1 MVLPEFERRFMNED
15 SFDQKEITLTSNRF
29 LPAILLLFFGSGC
42 AALIY
47 EIVWFQLLQLI
58 IGSSAVS
65 LGVLLGIYMGGMC
78 LGSLAFPRIVS
89 AKRNPLR
96 AYAIIEFLIG
106 MCGIGVLFALPHI
119 DKFYISH
126 AGPGFMGVVMRGAVC
141 AICLLP
147 PTFLMGATLPA
158 IARWVESTPKGV
170 SWLGVFYAGNIIG
183 AVFGCLLAGFY
194 LLRVHDIYIATYTA
208 LAFNLI
214 VCFTG
219 LILAGSAGYKIQ
231 VQDIKNSF
239 FIKSPGSGAAYFVI
253 ALSGFTALGAEVVW
267 TRLLSLML
275 GATVYSFSII
285 LAVFLVG
292 LGIGSSIGALISGVT
307 RRPRLALGICQLLLC
322 AAVAWTAYMITQSI
336 PYWPIDPSLKSSVT
350 NPWFTFQLDILRCL
364 WAILPPACFWGASF
378 PIAIASV
385 VAPGQDSGRVV
396 GGVYASN
403 TVGAILGSL
412 IFSMV
417 IIPKWGTQQAQRIIM
432 VIAAISAFILL
443 LPVLWP
449 FGEKEGF
456 AGKPK
461 TASSRFFGTAA
472 LTGSIAIIVV
482 LVLTVSSIP
491 WGVIAYGRFT
501 ATMGDTLIPGI
512 IDINDIPTNGSY
524 SDTYCIY
531 AGEGKNVSIAVT
543 RTPSGLQSF
552 HGAGKVQASNDP
564 LDMKLQRMLGHIS
577 ALLNNDPN
585 SVLVVACGAGV
596 TAGSFVPHPE
606 VKKITIV
613 DIEPLVPEN
622 VAPRFATEN
631 FDVVKSPKTTVVID
645 DGRHFIHTTKEKFD
659 VITSDPI
666 DPWVKGCAA
675 LNTIEYYKMCRDHLN
690 PGGVMALWMPF
701 YESSN
706 ETVKSLI
713 TTFFEVFPEGIIW
726 SNDDNGQGYDA
737 VLFGQ
742 VGGTVIDIDELQNK
756 LDDPEHAAVKASLQY
771 VGFNSAVD
779 LLSSYAGQASDLI
792 QWSEGAQINWDKNLR
807 LQYIAGMWLNS
818 YIEVDIL
825 NNILKYYRF
834 PDNIFKGSEETISS
848 LQQKLQST
856 GRTENTKLEV
866 TRNISTGVTDE

>member
-1 MVLPEFERRFMNED
+1 MNEI
-15 SFDQKEITLTSNRF
+15 SLDQQENSLTSNKF

-47 EIVWFQLLQLI
+47 EIVWFQLLQLM
-58 IGSSAVS
+58 IGSSSVS

-96 AYAIIEFLIG
+96 AYAILELLIG
-106 MCGIGVLFALPHI
+106 MCGIGVLFAIPHI

-126 AGPGFMGVVMRGAVC
+126 AQAGFMGVVMRGAVC
-141 AICLLP
+141 AMCLLP

-183 AVFGCLLAGFY
+183 AVFGCLLTGFY

-208 LAFNLI
+208 LGFNLLVFI
-214 VCFTG
+214 AG
-219 LILAGSAGYKIQ
+219 LILAGAAKYKIQ
-231 VQDIKNSF
+231 NQTIENSVSV
-239 FIKSPGSGAAYFVI
+239 KTQGSGFVYLVI

-292 LGIGSSIGALISGVT
+292 LGIGSSVGALIAGSS
-307 RRPRLALGICQLLLC
+307 RRPRVALGICQLLLC
-322 AAVAWTAYMITQSI
+322 AAVGWTAFMVTQSI
-336 PYWPIDPSLKSSVT
+336 PFWPIDPTLKSSVT
-350 NPWFTFQLDILRCL
+350 NPWFTFQLDILRSL
-364 WAILPPACFWGASF
+364 WAILPSSFLWGASF
-378 PIAIASV
+378 PIALAA
-385 VAPGQDSGRVV
+385 VAGPGRDTGRVV

-412 IFSMV
+412 VFSMFIV
-417 IIPKWGTQQAQRIIM
+417 PEYGTQNAQRIIM
-432 VIAAISAFILL
+432 IIASISAFIML
-443 LPVLWP
+443 LPALSP
-449 FGEKEGF
+449 FGT
-456 AGKPK
+456 ANGKPK
-461 TASSRFFGTAA
+461 TAFNQFFGMASLVMSLA
-472 LTGSIAIIVV
+472 IVV
-482 LVLTVSSIP
+482 LLIVTVKVIP

-501 ATMGDTLIPGI
+501 ATMGDTLAPGI
-512 IDINDIPTNGSY
+512 VNIDDMPPAGTDNR
-524 SDTYCIY
+524 TYCIY

-543 RTPSGLQSF
+543 RTAQGLQSF

-564 LDMKLQRMLGHIS
+564 LDMKLQRMLGHIC
-577 ALLNNDPN
+577 ALTNKDPN
-585 SVLVVACGAGV
+585 AVLVVACGAGV

-606 VKKITIV
+606 VKEITIV
-613 DIEPLVPEN
+613 DIEPLVPEK

-631 FDVVKSPKTTVVID
+631 FDVVNSPKTTVVID
-645 DGRHFIHTTKEKFD
+645 DGRHFIHTTKKKFD

-675 LNTIEYYKMCRDHLN
+675 LNTVEYYQMCYDHLN
-690 PGGVMALWMPF
+690 EGGVMALWMPF

-706 ETVKSLI
+706 DTVKSLI
-713 TTFFEVFPEGIIW
+713 TTFFKVFPDAIVW
-726 SNDDNGQGYDA
+726 SNDDYGRGYDA

-742 VGGTVIDIDELQNK
+742 KGGTVINIDELKAK
-756 LDDPEHAAVKASLQY
+756 LSDEAHRPVRESMAF
-771 VGFNSAVD
+771 VGFDDVEDMLA
-779 LLSSYAGQASDLI
+779 SYAGQASDMVE
-792 QWSEGAQINWDKNLR
+792 WSKDAEINWDKNLR

-818 YIEVDIL
+818 YIEGDIL
-825 NNILKYYRF
+825 NNMLKYYRF
-834 PDNIFKGSEETISS
+834 PDNIFKGSEESISS
-848 LQQKLQST
+848 LKQKLAAV
-856 GRTENTKLEV
+856 GRVEKNTNENL
-866 TRNISTGVTDE
+866 N

>member
-1 MVLPEFERRFMNED
+1 MNEI
-15 SFDQKEITLTSNRF
+15 SLDQQENALTSNKF

-47 EIVWFQLLQLI
+47 EIVWFQLLQLM

-78 LGSLAFPRIVS
+78 LGSLAFPRIIS

-96 AYAIIEFLIG
+96 AYAILELLIG
-106 MCGIGVLFALPHI
+106 MCGVGVLFAVPHI
-119 DKFYISH
+119 DQFYTSH
-126 AGPGFMGVVMRGAVC
+126 TGSGFMGVVMRGAVC
-141 AICLLP
+141 AMCLLP

-158 IARWVESTPKGV
+158 ISRWVESTPKGV

-194 LLRVHDIYIATYTA
+194 LLRVHDMYIATYTA
-208 LAFNLI
+208 LGFNLLVFI
-214 VCFTG
+214 VG
-219 LILAGSAGYKIQ
+219 VILAGSAEYK
-231 VQDIKNSF
+231 VQRHDTGESPAIK
-239 FIKSPGSGAAYFVI
+239 IPGSGYVYLVI

-285 LAVFLVG
+285 LAVFLIG
-292 LGIGSSIGALISGVT
+292 LGIGSSVGALISGAT
-307 RRPRLALGICQLLLC
+307 RRPRVALGMCQLLLC
-322 AAVAWTAYMITQSI
+322 AAVGWTAYMVTQSI

-364 WAILPPACFWGASF
+364 WAVLPPAMLWGASF
-378 PIAIASV
+378 PLALAAV
-385 VAPGQDSGRVV
+385 VGPGHDTGRVV

-417 IIPKWGTQQAQRIIM
+417 LIPNLGTQWAQRIIM
-432 VIAAISAFILL
+432 IIAGISAFILL

-449 FGEKEGF
+449 LSETEKF
-456 AGKPK
+456 SGKPK
-461 TASSRFFGTAA
+461 TASSRFFGVTA
-472 LTGSIAIIVV
+472 
-482 LVLTVSSIP
+482 LTVSVAAIVLLVITVQCIP
-491 WGVIAYGRFT
+491 WVVIAYGRFT
-501 ATMGDTLIPGI
+501 ATMGDTVVPGI
-512 IDINDIPTNGSY
+512 IDINAMPPAGTDNR
-524 SDTYCIY
+524 TYCIY

-543 RTPSGLQSF
+543 RTPQGLQSF

-564 LDMKLQRMLGHIS
+564 LDMKLQRMLGHIC
-577 ALLNNDPN
+577 ALTNKDPN

-606 VKKITIV
+606 VNDITIV
-613 DIEPLVPEN
+613 DIEPLVPKN
-622 VAPRFATEN
+622 VAPRFAKEN
-631 FDVVKSPKTTVVID
+631 FDVINSPKTTVIID
-645 DGRHFIHTTKEKFD
+645 DGRHFIHTTRKKFD

-666 DPWVKGCAA
+666 DPWVKGCAS
-675 LNTIEYYKMCRDHLN
+675 LNTVEYYQMCRDHLN

-701 YESSN
+701 YESSD

-713 TTFFEVFPEGIIW
+713 TTFFKVFPEAIIW
-726 SNDDNGQGYDA
+726 SNDDYGQGYDA

-742 VGGTVIDIDELQNK
+742 VGGTVIDIDELRERLSDEAHRPVRESMK
-756 LDDPEHAAVKASLQY
+756 F
-771 VGFNSAVD
+771 VGFNDVEDMLA
-779 LLSSYAGQASDLI
+779 SYAGQASDLTE
-792 QWSEGAQINWDKNLR
+792 WSKDAQINWDKNLR

-818 YIEVDIL
+818 YNEKDIL
-825 NNILKYYRF
+825 KNILKYYKF
-834 PDNIFKGSEETISS
+834 PDNIFKGSEESISS
-848 LQQKLQST
+848 LKQKLAAV
-856 GRTENTKLEV
+856 GRVDKSETELLN
-866 TRNISTGVTDE
+866 